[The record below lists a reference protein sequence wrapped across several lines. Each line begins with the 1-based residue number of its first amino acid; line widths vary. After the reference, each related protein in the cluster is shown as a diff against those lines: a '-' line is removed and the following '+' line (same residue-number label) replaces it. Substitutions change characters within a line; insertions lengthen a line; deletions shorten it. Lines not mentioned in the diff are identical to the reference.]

1 MNLHLLNW
9 WAVAVAALMYMG
21 AGLYQYGPL
30 LGRQWTTHTLVRGV
44 VGGVLA
50 GACMAAVLSYAS
62 RYFAAVTVIDA
73 LVLAFW
79 MWLGFVAVVQAGA
92 YVWEGKPVLQFVFNA
107 VYMLALVCL
116 MSLVLVLWR

>member
-30 LGRQWTTHTLVRGV
+30 LGRQWTTQTLVRAV
-44 VGGVLA
+44 AGGVLI
-50 GACMAAVLSYAS
+50 GVCMAAVLSYAS
-62 RYFAAVTVIDA
+62 LYFAAVTVVDA
-73 LVLAFW
+73 LLLAFW
-79 MWLGFVAVVQAGA
+79 MWLGFVAVVQAGS

-107 VYMLALVCL
+107 ACALLVLCA